1 MTCALPYHSTPDF
14 VKLVQLANL
23 EGTSF
28 YFLKHVKERGA
39 APPRDQLVARCVN
52 DAAFLSFVCDAA
64 AASASAKVRPGLTT
78 PLPSLVSEPAK
89 NLASAISDEKSQS
102 RARMSELRG
111 PVRSR
116 LLRSRLACSLV
127 TSRVSFLRPFGPPP
141 FLPSDAA
148 AIRGVKQPRRDR
160 LASRWKIASVRTRR
174 LVGASTPARNVLREQ
189 QWTNAPIGLL
199 SSHRF
204 PNPARSRSRIAV
216 SDVARRSSTRR
227 MPPADSPSFPRLL
240 VFSCRRARPARL
252 PRFTR
257 YS

>member
-160 LASRWKIASVRTRR
+160 LASRWKIASE
-174 LVGASTPARNVLREQ
+174 PHEK
-189 QWTNAPIGLL
+189 
-199 SSHRF
+199 
-204 PNPARSRSRIAV
+204 
-216 SDVARRSSTRR
+216 ARRRFDPRSQRTARTAMDERAYWPSLISPVSEPGAFPFANRR
-227 MPPADSPSFPRLL
+227 FR
-240 VFSCRRARPARL
+240 CRATFLDAEDASR
-252 PRFTR
+252 
-257 YS
+257 

>member
-1 MTCALPYHSTPDF
+1 MTCALPYHSTTDF

-52 DAAFLSFVCDAA
+52 DPAFLSFVCDAA
-64 AASASAKVRPGLTT
+64 AASASAKVRPGPT
-78 PLPSLVSEPAK
+78 PAFPSERPPFRPPSK
-89 NLASAISDEKSQS
+89 KTS
-102 RARMSELRG
+102 RARSPTRNLTRELG
-111 PVRSR
+111 YPGSQTWSR
-116 LLRSRLACSLV
+116 LVSSGHVSRPV
-127 TSRVSFLRPFGPPP
+127 SRPAPVGPPP

-174 LVGASTPARNVLREQ
+174 LVGVSTPARNVLREQ

-199 SSHRF
+199 SSHES
-204 PNPARSRSRIAV
+204 PNPARSRCRLPFLNLDDV
-216 SDVARRSSTRR
+216 SPLTRC
-227 MPPADSPSFPRLL
+227 DSPCVPPSF
-240 VFSCRRARPARL
+240 FSRRARPARL
-252 PRFTR
+252 RRFTR
-257 YS
+257 CS

>member
-78 PLPSLVSEPAK
+78 PLPSLVFEPAK
-89 NLASAISDEKSQS
+89 NLARVISDEKSQS
-102 RARMSELRG
+102 RARMSEFRG

-116 LLRSRLACSLV
+116 LLRSRLASSLV
-127 TSRVSFLRPFGPPP
+127 TPRVSFLRPFGPPP

-199 SSHRF
+199 SSHES
-204 PNPARSRSRIAV
+204 PNPARSRCRPTFLNLD
-216 SDVARRSSTRR
+216 DVFPLTRFPLR
-227 MPPADSPSFPRLL
+227 PS
-240 VFSCRRARPARL
+240 VFFSRRARPARL
-252 PRFTR
+252 RRFTR
-257 YS
+257 CS